1 MSRLTLADLFSFG
14 AVLYEMATGMQ
25 AFSGPSSAAIF
36 HAILGLAPASPLSL
50 NPRLPLEFERIVSKA
65 LEKDR
70 NLRYQHAA
78 DILTDLKRLKRDTD
92 SGRAPVGVAPLT
104 PSPYPSSGRGE
115 PKSLEVFP
123 SPSGRG
129 WSPGAGPGEGARRWP
144 LVLAATGLVLVAGAA
159 IAWFLTRRAPVPAP
173 ELKERRLTA
182 NPSENAVNQGAISPD
197 GKYLAYSD
205 QKGMHLQLVD
215 SGEKHDIPQP
225 QGPGPAPGEWWPNA
239 WFPDGTKFIASRVEM
254 PFRVSTWIVSVLG
267 GPPRKVRDDA
277 DGWAVSPDG
286 RLIAFGTKQ
295 GELWMMG
302 ANGEEPRKLAGLSQ
316 GRGVWQASWSPD
328 GQRIAYFPPS
338 SVSDPGCSIESRDL
352 KGGKPSVILSDP
364 RLCVPHNSLCWALD
378 GRLFFAL
385 AEPAPNQ
392 NDSNLW
398 EIRVDT
404 RTGKPMGPP
413 RRVTHSTGAI
423 LGEMSVT
430 ADGKRMVVAKVEY
443 QSDVYISELEV
454 GGRRLKSRR
463 RLTLDDRND
472 YPGAWTPDSKTV
484 VFLVRPQRHLRHL
497 PTGD

>member
-1 MSRLTLADLFSFG
+1 
-14 AVLYEMATGMQ
+14 
-25 AFSGPSSAAIF
+25 
-36 HAILGLAPASPLSL
+36 
-50 NPRLPLEFERIVSKA
+50 
-65 LEKDR
+65 
-70 NLRYQHAA
+70 
-78 DILTDLKRLKRDTD
+78 
-92 SGRAPVGVAPLT
+92 
-104 PSPYPSSGRGE
+104 
-115 PKSLEVFP
+115 
-123 SPSGRG
+123 
-129 WSPGAGPGEGARRWP
+129 
-144 LVLAATGLVLVAGAA
+144 
-159 IAWFLTRRAPVPAP
+159 
-173 ELKERRLTA
+173 
-182 NPSENAVNQGAISPD
+182 
-197 GKYLAYSD
+197 
-205 QKGMHLQLVD
+205 
-215 SGEKHDIPQP
+215 
-225 QGPGPAPGEWWPNA
+225 
-239 WFPDGTKFIASRVEM
+239 M

-413 RRVTHSTGAI
+413 
-423 LGEMSVT
+423 
-430 ADGKRMVVAKVEY
+430 
-443 QSDVYISELEV
+443 
-454 GGRRLKSRR
+454 
-463 RLTLDDRND
+463 
-472 YPGAWTPDSKTV
+472 
-484 VFLVRPQRHLRHL
+484 
-497 PTGD
+497 